1 MKKQKKPVLFTM
13 KMKDEKEREKWQ
25 KYAKNRYGEPLSVVV
40 RRLIEEDMRD
50 TLPREYVKLEEL
62 FNVIRE
68 ENRRN
73 FQTLVNR
80 FDRFVIVSTSK
91 TYEFSKELEFI
102 KGLMLNKFETFYNKN
117 KEKKLTSELINKL
130 KKDILAII
138 DEMMSSYL

>member
-25 KYAKNRYGEPLSVVV
+25 KYAKNRYGKPLSVVV

>member
-1 MKKQKKPVLFTM
+1 M

-25 KYAKNRYGEPLSVVV
+25 KYAKNRYGKPLSVVV

>member
-1 MKKQKKPVLFTM
+1 M